1 MSSLV
6 SLSPALGTAAESKP
20 CSANRLLTAGLSL
33 ASGAAVASS
42 VWSWRAGVPGIAGSG
57 SACIWGPCSPES
69 AAIAKTASSAAGS
82 GAAVAGSGPRASSA
96 SALGSASSAAKS
108 ASASVSSWAITSLL
122 STSAPLLFRMLTR
135 TPLSGATISKVTLS
149 VSRSIRPSPNF
160 TSSPTCLRQCNKE
173 ASATDSAST
182 GTLTS
187 TNMAFSRWMRRTGK
201 PWGLPEPGR

>member
-1 MSSLV
+1 MV
-6 SLSPALGTAAESKP
+6 SLSPALGIAAGSTP
-20 CSANRLLTAGLSL
+20 CSANKFLTAGLSL
-33 ASGAAVASS
+33 ASGATLGGS
-42 VWSWRAGVPGIAGSG
+42 VWRAGVPGVAGSG
-57 SACIWGPCSPES
+57 AASVWGPCSSES
-69 AAIAKTASSAAGS
+69 ASIARTVSSAAGS
-82 GAAVAGSGPRASSA
+82 GADADSSGSRDSSA
-96 SALGSASSAAKS
+96 SASGSPSSAARP
-108 ASASVSSWAITSLL
+108 ASASVSRWAITSLL
-122 STSAPLLFRMLTR
+122 STSSPLLFRMLTR

-149 VSRSIRPSPNF
+149 VSRSIKPSPNF